1 MAKESDQEPGLIAL
15 ALQGV
20 KLVGV
25 RGALRIATYG
35 LWKARLD
42 KRYLKDRP
50 TGPELRP
57 GSKGEIELGG
67 DLTRIRD
74 EIVSATS
81 ARIPFGE
88 LSLEVVFLN
97 LAMVRLTWTPGRL
110 PVSSAHDDTTP
121 TEVQPFEASEDG
133 DTTVLESGVTRVRV
147 ARDGSVVIDARP
159 LVETAEEAAAGGW
172 RDDWRPIRR
181 ERPPVLVGET
191 WTATVELEPDDQV
204 HGLGERAAPLNL
216 RPGIYGLWN
225 TEQSGSYGPE
235 ADPLY
240 ITIPSVTDLVRHTGR
255 RVTRCIDHLTVD
267 SADFE
272 VFTILEQMIEF
283 RPVARYIERI
293 ENGPKDLLH
302 VLDMLSDRDRGA
314 GFQFYVR
321 RTRQMIGVRV
331 SFQDLFDFDT
341 ELL

>member
-1 MAKESDQEPGLIAL
+1 M
-15 ALQGV
+15 
-20 KLVGV
+20 GV

-147 ARDGSVVIDARP
+147 ARDGSVVIEARP
-159 LVETAEEAAAGGW
+159 SGDRRGGGRGRLARRLATDPSAATAGPGRRDLDGNGRARARRPGPRPGGAGRAAELATRDLRAVEHRAVRAATAL
-172 RDDWRPIRR
+172 RPI
-181 ERPPVLVGET
+181 PSTSPSLST
-191 WTATVELEPDDQV
+191 WSWGLDAGTSASGRTPTTA
-204 HGLGERAAPLNL
+204 
-216 RPGIYGLWN
+216 
-225 TEQSGSYGPE
+225 
-235 ADPLY
+235 
-240 ITIPSVTDLVRHTGR
+240 PS
-255 RVTRCIDHLTVD
+255 
-267 SADFE
+267 
-272 VFTILEQMIEF
+272 
-283 RPVARYIERI
+283 
-293 ENGPKDLLH
+293 
-302 VLDMLSDRDRGA
+302 
-314 GFQFYVR
+314 
-321 RTRQMIGVRV
+321 
-331 SFQDLFDFDT
+331 
-341 ELL
+341 